1 MDMITNTTFKILWN
15 GTKLQEFAPSRAIK
29 QGDLLSPYIF
39 ILCLER
45 LSMMLEDATRKKE
58 I

>member
-1 MDMITNTTFKILWN
+1 MYMITNTTFKILWN
-15 GTKLQEFAPSRAIK
+15 GTKLQEFAPSGAIK